1 MENGEIGGCSL
12 AQWVQKRWSVGGREG
27 GRMGGVDSS
36 YEGRVYDNLAEVEG
50 GGKDSFPSIQ
60 RCYQRFHFQAC
71 KFQFASFP

>member
-1 MENGEIGGCSL
+1 MENGEKLEDVPWLSGSRDG
-12 AQWVQKRWSVGGREG
+12 WVGGREG